1 MKNGKKID
9 DLEFL
14 DQMMAID
21 YKLFM
26 SDDVLTKLDRATMSA
41 SLEGREPL
49 LDHRIIE
56 YLAQVPT
63 KIKYKNKEGSI

>member
-1 MKNGKKID
+1 
-9 DLEFL
+9 
-14 DQMMAID
+14 MMAID

-41 SLEGREPL
+41 SLEGREPFF
-49 LDHRIIE
+49 DHRIIE

-63 KIKYKNKEGSI
+63 KLSIKIRKGSI

>member
-1 MKNGKKID
+1 MEKID

-26 SDDVLTKLDRATMSA
+26 SDDVLTK
-41 SLEGREPL
+41 
-49 LDHRIIE
+49 
-56 YLAQVPT
+56 
-63 KIKYKNKEGSI
+63 N